1 MIDKPLI
8 DKTLEESFISPY
20 LERPLRSIEE
30 VLRSLPSERRIALME
45 TIESAAA
52 EVAAT
57 PADDVAE
64 RPPLK
69 RTA

>member
-1 MIDKPLI
+1 MS
-8 DKTLEESFISPY
+8 DKTLEERFISPY

-30 VLRSLPSERRIALME
+30 VLRGLPSERRIALME
-45 TIESAAA
+45 TVESAAA
-52 EVAAT
+52 AVGAV
-57 PADDVAE
+57 PAEETAE

>member
-1 MIDKPLI
+1 MS
-8 DKTLEESFISPY
+8 DKTLEERFTSPY
-20 LERPLRSIEE
+20 LDRPLRSIEE

-45 TIESAAA
+45 TIESVATATGVMPA
-52 EVAAT
+52 EEAV
-57 PADDVAE
+57 E

>member
-1 MIDKPLI
+1 MI

-30 VLRSLPSERRIALME
+30 VLRSLPSDRRIALME
-45 TIESAAA
+45 TIESAAV
-52 EVAAT
+52 EAAST
-57 PADDVAE
+57 PTDDVAE
-64 RPPLK
+64 TPPLK

>member
-1 MIDKPLI
+1 MI
-8 DKTLEESFISPY
+8 DKTLVESFISPY

-45 TIESAAA
+45 TIESAAS
-52 EVAAT
+52 EAASMPT
-57 PADDVAE
+57 DDVAE
-64 RPPLK
+64 TPPLK

>member
-1 MIDKPLI
+1 MSDKPL
-8 DKTLEESFISPY
+8 EECFISPY

-45 TIESAAA
+45 TIESPAAA
-52 EVAAT
+52 VGAA
-57 PADDVAE
+57 PADEIAE

>member
-1 MIDKPLI
+1 MSE
-8 DKTLEESFISPY
+8 KTLEERFTSPY

-52 EVAAT
+52 TTSVA
-57 PADDVAE
+57 PAEEAVAV
-64 RPPLK
+64 PPLK

>member
-1 MIDKPLI
+1 MSE
-8 DKTLEESFISPY
+8 KTLVERFTSPY

-52 EVAAT
+52 TTSVT
-57 PADDVAE
+57 PAEEAVAV
-64 RPPLK
+64 PPLK

>member
-1 MIDKPLI
+1 MSDKPLE
-8 DKTLEESFISPY
+8 DSFISPY

-30 VLRSLPSERRIALME
+30 VLRSLPSERRLALME
-45 TIESAAA
+45 TIESAGAA
-52 EVAAT
+52 PVEEI
-57 PADDVAE
+57 AE

>member
-1 MIDKPLI
+1 MI
-8 DKTLEESFISPY
+8 DKTLVESFISPY

-52 EVAAT
+52 EVAST

-64 RPPLK
+64 TPPLK